1 MIMKGRG
8 FFLLVLLS
16 SITVGLAEANP
27 QKNLT
32 EVGTFTTQEPYRA
45 EFFKD
50 YLFIADWNSLLV
62 YNTSN
67 PGLPKL
73 ITRFTDFDEPRQVV
87 GLSISGE
94 QLYVASGPGW
104 IYVLNISDPE
114 NPKRMYQINYP
125 DSANDVAVS
134 GKYMYVADSNT
145 GMLIF
150 DLSDRRNPEL
160 VGKFYVLKSNISG
173 FFEGWGGIAVA
184 VSGNYA
190 FLSGAE
196 RQGFYIVD
204 ISDPTNPIEVFHSVG
219 KNIYDI
225 KITESG
231 VYLALANGTSEFDLL
246 DVSNPYSPKTID
258 SFFITETA
266 DRSAIAINPSGDYI
280 YAASGNTWHIFSMPD
295 IIPPDISIE
304 KPKSG
309 EISTDKTI
317 TVSGTAFDKSGVSEV
332 LVNGMFAGKESWN
345 QTVTLS
351 EGINNISITA
361 VDERGNKRIEFIQVI
376 YSPSVQPTPVQTVT
390 ATPVQKAEV
399 TKKPVVYNV
408 IFAALIIAFL
418 VLVYWAWKY
427 KIKR

>member
-1 MIMKGRG
+1 MKGRG

-32 EVGTFTTQEPYRA
+32 EVGTFTTQEPHSA

-50 YLFIADWNSLLV
+50 YLFVADWNTLLV

-67 PGLPKL
+67 PVLPKL
-73 ITRFTDFDEPRQVV
+73 VTRFTDFDEPGRVL
-87 GLSISGE
+87 GLSISE
-94 QLYVASGPGW
+94 DQMYVASGPGW

-114 NPKRMYQINYP
+114 NPKRMYQIYYP
-125 DSANDVAVS
+125 ASANDVAVS

-150 DLSDRRNPEL
+150 DLSDRKNPGL
-160 VGKFYVLKSNISG
+160 VGEFYGLKSNISN
-173 FFEGWGGIAVA
+173 FFEGWGGTAVA

-196 RQGFYIVD
+196 RKGFYIID
-204 ISDPTNPIEVFHSVG
+204 ISDPENPKQVFHSVG
-219 KNIYDI
+219 KNVYNI
-225 KITESG
+225 KVTENG
-231 VYLALANGTSEFDLL
+231 VYLAMADGTVEFDLL
-246 DVSNPYSPKTID
+246 DVSNPYLPKIID

-280 YAASGNTWHIFSMPD
+280 YAASGKTWHIFSIPD
-295 IIPPDISIE
+295 TFPPEIAIE
-304 KPKSG
+304 NPKSG

-317 TVSGTAFDKSGVSEV
+317 TVSGTAFDKSGISEV
-332 LVNGMFAGKESWN
+332 LVNGKFAGKESWN
-345 QTVTLS
+345 LVITLA

-361 VDERGNKRIEFIQVI
+361 VDEKGNNMTGLIQVI
-376 YSPSVQPTPVQTVT
+376 YSPSQPTPVQSVT
-390 ATPVQKAEV
+390 AVPVQTTEV

-408 IFAALIIAFL
+408 IFAALVIAFL
-418 VLVYWAWKY
+418 VIIYWAWKY

>member
-1 MIMKGRG
+1 MKGRG

-32 EVGTFTTQEPYRA
+32 EVGTFTTQEPHSA

-73 ITRFTDFDEPRQVV
+73 ITRFTDFNEPGRVL
-87 GLSISGE
+87 GLSISEE
-94 QLYVASGPGW
+94 QMYVASGPGW
-104 IYVLNISDPE
+104 IYVLNITDPE

-125 DSANDVAVS
+125 DFANDVAVS
-134 GKYMYVADSNT
+134 GKYMYVADSNI

-173 FFEGWGGIAVA
+173 FFEGWGSIAVA

-196 RQGFYIVD
+196 RKGFYIVD
-204 ISDPTNPIEVFHSVG
+204 ISDPYNPREVFHSVG

-225 KITESG
+225 EISENG
-231 VYLALANGTSEFDLL
+231 VYLAMADGTPEFVLL
-246 DVSNPYSPKTID
+246 DVSNPYLPKIID

-266 DRSAIAINPSGDYI
+266 DRSAIAINPSDDYI
-280 YAASGNTWHIFSMPD
+280 YAASGKTWHIFSIPD
-295 IIPPDISIE
+295 TSPPEISIE

-309 EISTDKTI
+309 EISTAKTI
-317 TVSGTAFDKSGVSEV
+317 TVSGIASDKSGISEV
-332 LVNGMFAGKESWN
+332 LVNGKFAGKESWN
-345 QTVTLS
+345 QVITLA

-361 VDERGNKRIEFIQVI
+361 MDEKGNNRTELIQVI
-376 YSPSVQPTPVQTVT
+376 YSPSIQPTPVQSAT
-390 ATPVQKAEV
+390 AVPVQTNEV
-399 TKKPVVYNV
+399 TKKPVVYNI

-418 VLVYWAWKY
+418 ILIYWAWKY

>member
-1 MIMKGRG
+1 MKGRG

-32 EVGTFTTQEPYRA
+32 EIGTFTTQEPHSA

-67 PGLPKL
+67 PRLPKL
-73 ITRFTDFDEPRQVV
+73 ITRFTDFDEPGRVV
-87 GLSISGE
+87 GLSISE
-94 QLYVASGPGW
+94 VQMYIASGSGW

-150 DLSDRRNPEL
+150 DLSDRRKPEL
-160 VGKFYVLKSNISG
+160 IGKFYVLKSNISG

-196 RQGFYIVD
+196 RTGFYIVD
-204 ISDPTNPIEVFHSVG
+204 ISDPTNPTEVYHSVG
-219 KNIYDI
+219 KNLYDI
-225 KITESG
+225 QISENG
-231 VYLALANGTSEFDLL
+231 VYLAMADGTSEFDLL
-246 DVSNPYSPKTID
+246 DASNPYSPKIID

-266 DRSAIAINPSGDYI
+266 DRAAIAIHPTGDYI
-280 YAASGNTWHIFSMPD
+280 YAASGKTWHIFSIPD
-295 IIPPDISIE
+295 TIPPDISIE

-309 EISTDKTI
+309 EISTGKTI
-317 TVSGTAFDKSGVSEV
+317 TVSGTAFDKSGISEV
-332 LVNGMFAGKESWN
+332 LVNGKFAGKESWN
-345 QTVTLS
+345 QVITLA

-361 VDERGNKRIEFIQVI
+361 VDEKGNNRTELIQVI
-376 YSPSVQPTPVQTVT
+376 YSPSIQPTPSQSVTTAVPVQTS
-390 ATPVQKAEV
+390 EV
-399 TKKPVVYNV
+399 TKKPLVYNV
-408 IFAALIIAFL
+408 MFAVLIIAFL
-418 VLVYWAWKY
+418 VLIYWAWKY

>member
-1 MIMKGRG
+1 MKCGC
-8 FFLLVLLS
+8 FFILVLLS
-16 SITVGLAEANP
+16 SITVGFAGANP

-32 EVGTFTTQEPYRA
+32 EVGTFTTQEPHSA

-73 ITRFTDFDEPRQVV
+73 VTRFKDFDEPGRVL
-87 GLSISGE
+87 GLSISEE
-94 QLYVASGPGW
+94 QMYVASGPGW

-150 DLSDRRNPEL
+150 DLSDQRNPEL

-173 FFEGWGGIAVA
+173 FFQGWGGIAVA

-196 RQGFYIVD
+196 RKGLYVID
-204 ISDPTNPIEVFHSVG
+204 ISDPINPTEVYHSVG
-219 KNIYDI
+219 KNLYDLQI
-225 KITESG
+225 SENG
-231 VYLALANGTSEFDLL
+231 VYLATADGTSDFDLL
-246 DVSNPYSPKTID
+246 DASNPNLPKIID
-258 SFFITETA
+258 SFFIPETA
-266 DRSAIAINPSGDYI
+266 DRAAIAIHPPGDYI
-280 YAASGNTWHIFSMPD
+280 YAASGKTWHIFSVPD
-295 IIPPDISIE
+295 TFPPEIFIE

-309 EISTDKTI
+309 EISKDKTI
-317 TVSGTAFDKSGVSEV
+317 TVSGTAFDKSGISEV
-332 LVNGMFAGKESWN
+332 LVNGKFAGKESWN
-345 QTVTLS
+345 QVLTLAD
-351 EGINNISITA
+351 GINNITISA
-361 VDERGNKRIEFIQVI
+361 VDEKGNNRTDLIQVI
-376 YSPSVQPTPVQTVT
+376 YSPSIQPTPVQSFT
-390 ATPVQKAEV
+390 AVPVQTPEV
-399 TKKPVVYNV
+399 TKMPVVYNV

-418 VLVYWAWKY
+418 VLIYWVWKY

>member
-1 MIMKGRG
+1 MKGRG
-8 FFLLVLLS
+8 FLLLVLLS

-32 EVGTFTTQEPYRA
+32 EVGTFTTQEPHSA

-67 PGLPKL
+67 PGSPKL
-73 ITRFTDFDEPRQVV
+73 ITRFTDFNEPGRVL
-87 GLSISGE
+87 GLSISE
-94 QLYVASGPGW
+94 NQIYVASGPGW

-114 NPKRMYQINYP
+114 NPKKIYQLNYL
-125 DSANDVAVS
+125 DSANDVAIS
-134 GKYMYVADSNT
+134 GKYIYVADSNI

-160 VGKFYVLKSNISG
+160 VGKFYVLKSNTSG
-173 FFEGWGGIAVA
+173 FYEGWGGIAVA
-184 VSGNYA
+184 VSGKYA

-196 RQGFYIVD
+196 RKGFYIVD
-204 ISDPTNPIEVFHSVG
+204 ISDPGNPIEVFHSVG
-219 KNIYDI
+219 KNVYDI
-225 KITESG
+225 IISDNG
-231 VYLALANGTSEFDLL
+231 VYLAMADGTSEFDLL
-246 DVSNPYSPKTID
+246 DTSNPYSPKIID

-280 YAASGNTWHIFSMPD
+280 YAASGKTWHIFSMPD
-295 IIPPDISIE
+295 IFPPDISIE

-332 LVNGMFAGKESWN
+332 LVNGKFAGKELWN
-345 QTVTLS
+345 QVITLA
-351 EGINNISITA
+351 EGINNITITA
-361 VDERGNKRIEFIQVI
+361 MDENRNNRTEFIQVI
-376 YSPSVQPTPVQTVT
+376 YSPSIQPTPAQSATALPVQTI
-390 ATPVQKAEV
+390 EV

-418 VLVYWAWKY
+418 VLIYWAWKY